1 MLTCFK
7 GLIESWIFDLS
18 SRLVLLEQPLC
29 PLLMSHSFEGED
41 CDEKSRKL
49 LFKRV
54 KAGLDTGIWVST
66 QGPHTP
72 GQYSGS
78 RVSRE
83 WAVTLGQPRPSLAW
97 EDGASGANYKV
108 FCWFWKLNPAL
119 GHYQD
124 RAKHVQTSQRILA
137 GVESLFLL
145 SSNVSITEFWFH
157 FCLFFSASLPA
168 PRDESE

>member
-1 MLTCFK
+1 MDLWFILETCFV
-7 GLIESWIFDLS
+7 GAAPVS
-18 SRLVLLEQPLC
+18 SSYV
-29 PLLMSHSFEGED
+29 SHSFEGED
-41 CDEKSRKL
+41 SDEKSRKL

-54 KAGLDTGIWVST
+54 KAVLDTGIWVPT

-78 RVSRE
+78 RVSRVSCNT
-83 WAVTLGQPRPSLAW
+83 WSVLSPQSRPGLAW
-97 EDGASGANYKV
+97 EDRASGANYKV